1 MEMSKK
7 SILVTGGAG
16 YIGSHVAKALHKRG
30 LFPVVYDD
38 LSSGHREAV
47 LFGDLLVGKT
57 EDKTR
62 LKEVFEAYRPL
73 AVMHFAA
80 YIVVPESVTE
90 PLKYYQNNLA
100 QTIALLEAARSAG
113 VKKFIF
119 SSSAAVYGEPQET
132 PIPEEHPVNPIN
144 PYGATKAMVERV
156 LADLAAADPEFE
168 YVALRYFNAAGAD
181 PKGRLGEAH
190 DPETHL
196 IPLLLQTAL
205 GKREKFF
212 LFGTDY
218 PTADGT
224 CIRDFIH
231 VDDLAEVHLLALE
244 YLLEGGRSTVL
255 NCGYGHGYSVK
266 EVVETAKKV
275 TGVDIP
281 VEEKGRRPGDPP
293 ILVASCERAFQTL
306 GFRPRFDDLAYI
318 IKTAWEWEKN
328 RRY

>member
-1 MEMSKK
+1 MSKK
-7 SILVTGGAG
+7 NILVTGGAG
-16 YIGSHVAKALHKRG
+16 YIGSHVAKALYERG
-30 LFPVVYDD
+30 FFPVVYDD

-47 LFGDLLVGKT
+47 LFGDLIVGKT

-62 LKEVFEAYRPL
+62 LKEVFERYRPL

-132 PIPEEHPVNPIN
+132 PIPEEHPINPIN

-156 LADLAAADPEFE
+156 LADLARADTNFE

-181 PKGRLGEAH
+181 PKARIGEAH
-190 DPETHL
+190 EPETHL

-218 PTADGT
+218 PTPDGT

-244 YLLEGGRSTVL
+244 YLLEGGPSRVV

-266 EVVETAKKV
+266 EVIEAAKKV
-275 TGVDIP
+275 TGREIP
-281 VEEKGRRPGDPP
+281 VEEKERRPGDPP
-293 ILVASCERAFQTL
+293 VLVASCEKAFKTF
-306 GFRPRFDDLAYI
+306 GFTPRFDDLAYI

>member
-1 MEMSKK
+1 MSKK

-16 YIGSHVAKALHKRG
+16 YIGSHVAKALYERG
-30 LFPVVYDD
+30 FFPVVYDD

-47 LFGDLLVGKT
+47 LFGDLIVGKT

-62 LKEVFEAYRPL
+62 LKEVFETYHPL

-80 YIVVPESVTE
+80 YIIVPESVTE
-90 PLKYYQNNLA
+90 PLRYYQNNLA

-132 PIPEEHPVNPIN
+132 PIPEEHPINPIN

-156 LADLAAADPEFE
+156 LADLAVADPEFE

-190 DPETHL
+190 EPETHL

-205 GKREKFF
+205 GKRERFF

-218 PTADGT
+218 STADGT

-244 YLLEGGRSTVL
+244 YLLEGGPSTVL

-266 EVVETAKKV
+266 EVIETAKKV
-275 TGVDIP
+275 TGIEIP
-281 VEEKGRRPGDPP
+281 VEEKERRPGDPP
-293 ILVASCERAFQTL
+293 VLVASCEKVFKTL
-306 GFRPRFDDLAYI
+306 GFKPRFDDLAYI
-318 IKTAWEWEKN
+318 IKTAWEWERN